1 MKYRL
6 KGYKGPSSLTN
17 VLYRNRIRLGGRFL
31 PDEVSF
37 PENYLWHP
45 NFFDHLVVFY
55 AYEKFEFV
63 MSMIRLEK
71 PLNLYTE
78 TNQGEGLLPTVKVI

>member
-17 VLYRNRIRLGGRFL
+17 VLSRNIIRWSGRFL

-45 NFFDHLVVFY
+45 NFFDLVVFY

-63 MSMIRLEK
+63 MSMIRLKK
-71 PLNLYTE
+71 PLNPYTE